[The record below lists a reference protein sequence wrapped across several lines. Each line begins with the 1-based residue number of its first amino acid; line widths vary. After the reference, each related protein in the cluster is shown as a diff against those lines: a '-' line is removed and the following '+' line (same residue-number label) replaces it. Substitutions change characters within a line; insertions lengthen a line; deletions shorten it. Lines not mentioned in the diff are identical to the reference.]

1 MVKANGPSR
10 MPVRYQP
17 QRVRR
22 TRLQSALKAK
32 VPEGIVKLRNRLVSL
47 VNLTG
52 RGVKITF
59 DDGSE
64 TMADL
69 VVGGEGIRSVGFT
82 SHYTKKQ
89 ADLMDR
95 L

>member
-1 MVKANGPSR
+1 LTGEIVKANGPSLI
-10 MPVRYQP
+10 PVTYRP

-32 VPEGIVKLRNRLVSL
+32 VPEGIVKLRKRLVSL
-47 VNLTG
+47 GNLTVG
-52 RGVKITF
+52 GVKITF

-69 VVGGEGIRSVGFT
+69 VVGRDGIRIGLLYLSPHKNTG
-82 SHYTKKQ
+82 
-89 ADLMDR
+89 
-95 L
+95 